1 MSLIDE
7 AMMPCVMVDRTTQPD
22 GEGGIIT
29 TWVEGAAFNA
39 AITFD
44 NSIEAKAAAVQG
56 VTSLYTVTVPKRV
69 KLEYHD
75 VFKRLSDGKIFRVTS
90 DGDDKITP
98 ERASFQFAQVSA
110 EEWAFACRKQQQY
123 TSFGQDSGCL
133 RLKKIQYH
141 RVSMSLHFRI

>member
-7 AMMPCVMVDRTTQPD
+7 AMAPCVMVDRTTQPD
-22 GEGGIIT
+22 GEGGTIT
-29 TWVEGAAFNA
+29 TWVEGATFNA
-39 AITFD
+39 AVTFD

-69 KLEYHD
+69 KLEYHG

-110 EEWAFACRKQQQY
+110 EEYVLA
-123 TSFGQDSGCL
+123 
-133 RLKKIQYH
+133 
-141 RVSMSLHFRI
+141 

>member
-7 AMMPCVMVDRTTQPD
+7 AMTPCVMVDRTTQPD

-69 KLEYHD
+69 KLEYHA

-110 EEWAFACRKQQQY
+110 EEWAL
-123 TSFGQDSGCL
+123 T
-133 RLKKIQYH
+133 
-141 RVSMSLHFRI
+141 

>member
-7 AMMPCVMVDRTTQPD
+7 AMTPCVMVDRTTQPD
-22 GEGGIIT
+22 GEGGTLTNWI
-29 TWVEGAAFNA
+29 EGAAFNA

-75 VFKRLSDGKIFRVTS
+75 VFRRLSDGKVFRVTS

-110 EEWAFACRKQQQY
+110 EEYVLA
-123 TSFGQDSGCL
+123 
-133 RLKKIQYH
+133 
-141 RVSMSLHFRI
+141 

>member
-7 AMMPCVMVDRTTQPD
+7 AMTPCVMVDRTTQPD

-29 TWVEGAAFNA
+29 TWVEGAEFNA

-75 VFKRLSDGKIFRVTS
+75 VFKRLSDGKTFRVTM

-110 EEWAFACRKQQQY
+110 EEYVLA
-123 TSFGQDSGCL
+123 
-133 RLKKIQYH
+133 
-141 RVSMSLHFRI
+141 

>member
-7 AMMPCVMVDRTTQPD
+7 AMTPCVMIDRTTQPD

-39 AITFD
+39 VITFD

-110 EEWAFACRKQQQY
+110 EEYVLA
-123 TSFGQDSGCL
+123 
-133 RLKKIQYH
+133 
-141 RVSMSLHFRI
+141 

>member
-7 AMMPCVMVDRTTQPD
+7 AMTPCVMIDRTTLPD

-29 TWVEGAAFNA
+29 TWVEGAALNA

-110 EEWAFACRKQQQY
+110 EEYVLA
-123 TSFGQDSGCL
+123 
-133 RLKKIQYH
+133 
-141 RVSMSLHFRI
+141 